1 MIKCVKENK
10 KMNAFK
16 NMNLPNK
23 LTVLRVVMVP
33 LFMVSL
39 MCTKHVEDGAGKI
52 ALLIISAVL
61 FAAAAITDFIDGKIA
76 RRDNL
81 VTNFGKFMDPL
92 ADKFMV
98 IGALFSAIYV
108 YDNLRLALVITTAIT
123 VFRELAVSGV
133 RLLAVNADNVVIAA
147 AMPGK
152 IKTFSQC
159 IFIELVILEPLL
171 LGGIDFFAVFSP
183 LTYLCMAVMVF
194 FTIYSGVQY
203 LVAYGKYITM

>member
-1 MIKCVKENK
+1 MW
-10 KMNAFK
+10 K

-23 LTVLRVVMVP
+23 LTVIRIIMVP

-39 MCTKHVEDGAGKI
+39 MMTKCIESESIKLALYVLS
-52 ALLIISAVL
+52 ALL
-61 FAAAAITDFIDGKIA
+61 FGGAAATDFVDGKIA
-76 RRDNL
+76 RKYNL

-98 IGALFSAIYV
+98 IGALIAGAYV
-108 YDNLRLALVITTAIT
+108 YDEMRLWLLISLAVT

-133 RLLAVNADNVVIAA
+133 RLVAVNADNVVIAA

-159 IFIELVILEPLL
+159 IFIELMIFEPVL
-171 LGGIDFFAVFSP
+171 LGGIEFFATYTP
-183 LTYLCMAVMVF
+183 LSYACMAVMVF
-194 FTIYSGVQY
+194 FTIYSGMQY
-203 LVAYGKYITM
+203 LKAYSKYITM

>member
-1 MIKCVKENK
+1 MSSW
-10 KMNAFK
+10 K
-16 NMNLPNK
+16 NMNTPNK
-23 LTVLRVVMVP
+23 LTIIRIVMVP

-39 MCTKHVEDGAGKI
+39 MLTKAFDDVVI
-52 ALLIISAVL
+52 NNVLYIVSAVL
-61 FAAAAITDFIDGKIA
+61 FGAAAITDFVDGKMA
-76 RRDNL
+76 RKYNL

-98 IGALFSAIYV
+98 IGALIAAAYV
-108 YDNLRLALVITTAIT
+108 YDNLRLWLLVTIAVT

-133 RLLAVNADNVVIAA
+133 RLVAVNADNVVIAA

-159 IFIELVILEPLL
+159 IFMELVILEPMI
-171 LGGIDFFAVFSP
+171 LGKIEFFAKYTP
-183 LTYLCMAVMVF
+183 LTFVCMAVMVF

-203 LVAYGKYITM
+203 LKAYSKYITM

>member
-1 MIKCVKENK
+1 MW
-10 KMNAFK
+10 K

-23 LTVLRVVMVP
+23 LTVIRIVMVP

-39 MCTKHVEDGAGKI
+39 MMAKHTDGALCT
-52 ALLIISAVL
+52 LLLVLSAVL
-61 FAAAAITDFIDGKIA
+61 FGAAAITDFVDGKIA
-76 RRDNL
+76 RSRNL

-98 IGALFSAIYV
+98 IGALIAATYV
-108 YDNLRLALVITTAIT
+108 YDNLRLALLLTIAVT

-133 RLLAVNADNVVIAA
+133 RLVAVNADNVVIAA

-159 IFIELVILEPLL
+159 IFMELVIFEPLL
-171 LGGIDFFAVFSP
+171 LGRIEFFAKYTP
-183 LTYLCMAVMVF
+183 LTYACMAVMVF
-194 FTIYSGVQY
+194 FTIYSGMQY
-203 LVAYGKYITM
+203 LKAYSKYITM

>member
-1 MIKCVKENK
+1 
-10 KMNAFK
+10 MNTWK
-16 NMNLPNK
+16 NMNTPNK
-23 LTVLRVVMVP
+23 LTIIRIIMVP

-39 MCTKHVEDGAGKI
+39 MITKHISNDVARVVLSLVS
-52 ALLIISAVL
+52 ALL
-61 FAAAAITDFIDGKIA
+61 FGGAAITDFIDGKMA
-76 RRDNL
+76 RKYNL

-98 IGALFSAIYV
+98 IGALIAAAYV
-108 YDNLRLALVITTAIT
+108 YDNLRLWMLITIAIT

-133 RLLAVNADNVVIAA
+133 RLVAVNADNVVIAA

-159 IFIELVILEPLL
+159 IFMELVILEPLL
-171 LGGIDFFAVFSP
+171 LGKIEFFATYTP
-183 LTYLCMAVMVF
+183 LTYICMAVMVF

-203 LVAYGKYITM
+203 LKAYSKYITM